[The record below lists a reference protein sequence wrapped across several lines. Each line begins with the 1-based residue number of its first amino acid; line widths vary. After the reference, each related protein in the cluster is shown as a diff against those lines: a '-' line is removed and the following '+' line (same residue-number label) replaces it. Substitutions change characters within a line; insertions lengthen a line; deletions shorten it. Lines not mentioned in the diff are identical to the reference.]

1 VPQTVRPYGAVLQ
14 RRSGGFINCQ
24 ERLRKLPEQGA
35 ATKAVRQYGEA
46 LQRRSGGFIRRD

>member
-1 VPQTVRPYGAVLQ
+1 MKAVRPYSEALQ
-14 RRSGGFINCQ
+14 RRCGGFINCQ

-46 LQRRSGGFIRRD
+46 LQRRCGGFIRRD